1 MMEILFAKIVLIQ
14 KNKNIYNAILCQI
27 ACQINGKSSYNVQV
41 QNLSINFM
49 ILFKCR
55 NFKHFAWF

>member
-1 MMEILFAKIVLIQ
+1 MEILFTKIVLIQ
-14 KNKNIYNAILCQI
+14 KNKNICNAILYQI

-41 QNLSINFM
+41 QHLSINFM

-55 NFKHFAWF
+55 NFEHFASF